1 MRKIVFF
8 ILFCMSSINAKSLQ
22 LFDEINE
29 ESSICWTVCAVDPV
43 CGGLPMP
50 KTPVRPPQATL
61 DGHVL
66 TFTSGHADYTL
77 TLFNEDGDEAY
88 TVFVPYDVDVVM
100 LPATLTGSYGIQLDF
115 GGSYVFVSE
124 ILL

>member
-1 MRKIVFF
+1 MKKILSILLFLSACCVGLSQDFIFF
-8 ILFCMSSINAKSLQ
+8 SVSY
-22 LFDEINE
+22 NE
-29 ESSICWTVCAVDPV
+29 PLN
-43 CGGLPMP
+43 GGNPMP

-66 TFTSGHADYTL
+66 TFTSDHADYTL

-100 LPATLTGSYGIQLDF
+100 LPATLNGSYGIQLDF
-115 GGSYVFVSE
+115 GGNYVFVSE
-124 ILL
+124 IDL

>member
-1 MRKIVFF
+1 MKKLFSVILLLFVCCVGLSQDFIFF
-8 ILFCMSSINAKSLQ
+8 SVSY
-22 LFDEINE
+22 NE
-29 ESSICWTVCAVDPV
+29 PLN
-43 CGGLPMP
+43 GGNPMP

-77 TLFNEDGDEAY
+77 TLFSEDGDEAY
-88 TVFVPYDVDVVM
+88 IVFVPSDVDVVM
-100 LPATLTGSYGIQLDF
+100 LPATLTGTYGIQLDF

-124 ILL
+124 IEL